1 MFSKREGKG
10 MMNSRRKT
18 RKRHRKDEQKRYFF
32 FARYKCAGA
41 TPKYVTG
48 TENTAS
54 PHADRLHSTFFF

>member
-1 MFSKREGKG
+1 M
-10 MMNSRRKT
+10 SRSVT
-18 RKRHRKDEQKRYFF
+18 FF